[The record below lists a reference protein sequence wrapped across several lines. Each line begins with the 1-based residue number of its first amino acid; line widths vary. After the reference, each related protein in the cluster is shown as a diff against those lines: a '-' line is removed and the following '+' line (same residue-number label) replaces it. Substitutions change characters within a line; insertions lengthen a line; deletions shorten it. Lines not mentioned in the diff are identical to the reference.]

1 MRNNICK
8 EEINNEVKNRSQW
21 STKWRNSRKFSA
33 SLSDMHKNYKIIVL
47 VTTDYLILRIIVCIC
62 TYIYVNIYMY
72 IYIYV
77 NLKLWFCVSKE
88 FLCLEIHTEIFTL
101 KMLWYL
107 GLLQNNTG
115 RGK

>member
-33 SLSDMHKNYKIIVL
+33 LLSDMHKNYKIIVL

-62 TYIYVNIYMY
+62 TYIYVHIYICKLEIMVLCFKRVLMFRDTHRNIYP
-72 IYIYV
+72 
-77 NLKLWFCVSKE
+77 
-88 FLCLEIHTEIFTL
+88 
-101 KMLWYL
+101 
-107 GLLQNNTG
+107 
-115 RGK
+115 